1 MSTAQLACPVISTTN
16 RTRPPIAVGGDPVC
30 VGLRAG
36 SLLVADGYSGAI
48 VGVAGAQQRK
58 FATVESGGM
67 LSANRVGG
75 LAIDD
80 DGTVYAARVGEGQ
93 VGAIL
98 AFDSDGRSS
107 PLANVPAKIWQGA
120 LAFCRATR
128 RLFATQYLRSRSGAF
143 DGVVVEVDRKSGT
156 CSSVIEGFLH
166 PTGIAVLGNVMV
178 VADAR
183 RRAVFK
189 IDLSG
194 GRGVFSLQLSADVE
208 RPEALCAC
216 GDSAVL
222 VTSTEDETGIGYVRK
237 IGLDGSSQI
246 LAQGAWEPR
255 GVCFEDGIAYVAT
268 RRSGVLTFEV

>member
-1 MSTAQLACPVISTTN
+1 MSTAQLARSTTHLD
-16 RTRPPIAVGGDPVC
+16 RTRPPITVGGEPVC

-48 VGVAGAQQRK
+48 VGVAGEQQKK

-80 DGTVYAARVGEGQ
+80 AGTVFAARVGDGQ

-107 PLANVPAKIWQGA
+107 PLANVPAKVWQGA
-120 LAFCRATR
+120 LAFCRATK

-143 DGVVVEVDRKSGT
+143 DGAVVEVDRATGT
-156 CSSVIEGFLH
+156 CSSVIDGFLH

-194 GRGVFSLQLSADVE
+194 GRGVFSLQLTADIG

-216 GDSAVL
+216 GDDAVL
-222 VTSTEDETGIGYVRK
+222 VTSTQDETGFVRK
-237 IGLDGSSQI
+237 INLDGSAQI
-246 LAQGAWEPR
+246 LAQGPWEPR
-255 GVCFEDGIAYVAT
+255 GVCYEDGVAYVAT